1 MQANDVTWPAVAWVC
16 KSMKLGICT
25 GFEHVETKTE
35 DFFAK
40 KLTFFRNFCS
50 FKVQLFLQLGW
61 STSFPTLG
69 KSKRSAFHLIMNGAL
84 NLHD

>member
-35 DFFAK
+35 EVVFFAK
-40 KLTFFRNFCS
+40 KLTFFRNF
-50 FKVQLFLQLGW
+50 VV
-61 STSFPTLG
+61 
-69 KSKRSAFHLIMNGAL
+69 L
-84 NLHD
+84 NYSCFYN